1 MNPAGGLRA
10 RDDRIREEVGLRY
23 QAIARGGACCSGTE
37 PGSACCGPPL
47 IQIAPASRRTERRSP
62 PRGSDLG
69 LGCGDPTALL
79 ELRRGQVVLDLGS
92 GAGGDCFRAADR
104 VGRTGRVIG
113 VDMTPEMIARA
124 RGNARTGRY
133 GNVEFRLG
141 EIEHLP
147 VPDRSVDVVL
157 SNCVL
162 NLVPDK
168 AAAYRE
174 AFRVLRPGGHLAVS
188 DLVALRAVAPR
199 DRADLALWSSCSSGA
214 VTPRSLRRIL
224 GRAGF
229 SPVAIEVRGRAASG
243 PPGSEVA
250 AAVVAADI
258 RANRPKR

>member
-1 MNPAGGLRA
+1 M
-10 RDDRIREEVGLRY
+10 
-23 QAIARGGACCSGTE
+23 
-37 PGSACCGPPL
+37 
-47 IQIAPASRRTERRSP
+47 
-62 PRGSDLG
+62 
-69 LGCGDPTALL
+69 GCGDPTALL

-113 VDMTPEMIARA
+113 VDMTPAMIARA
-124 RGNARTGRY
+124 RSNARSGRFP
-133 GNVEFRLG
+133 NVEFRLG

-214 VTPRSLRRIL
+214 VTPRTLRRIL
-224 GRAGF
+224 VRAGF
-229 SPVAIEVRGRAASG
+229 SPVTIEVRGSAPSDRTDPGAS
-243 PPGSEVA
+243 
-250 AAVVAADI
+250 AVVAADI
-258 RANRPKR
+258 RANRPRR